1 MTVPR
6 TRRAPLVA
14 LLVVGLLVG
23 LLAGAVVAAVT
34 VQHRADVRP
43 AYGKDGIL
51 TILVIGSDVGWP
63 TRPGDELRGNAD
75 ALHLLAIDTAAR
87 RVTLLDFPR
96 DALVGGRKVNGHLA
110 RGGPDLLVSQM
121 EAFTGLPID
130 HWALTTFH
138 GLERMTAELGGIGI
152 VVERPMTNTG
162 THITIP
168 AGPQVLGPHEALGFV
183 RDRKS
188 QPRGDFDRT
197 RNQGLLLRSV
207 HDQVRADRSDLV
219 ALTRLS
225 ASFVRDTHS
234 SIPRAEVI
242 RLALLAVQI
251 DPDDVLQVPLGGSI
265 GTGAGGASIVR
276 LAPGDAFDRIR
287 AGQVGP

>member
-1 MTVPR
+1 MSM
-6 TRRAPLVA
+6 TRRRHRPLAVLVTAA
-14 LLVVGLLVG
+14 LLVV
-23 LLAGAVVAAVT
+23 LLAGGVLAAV
-34 VQHRADVRP
+34 QHHADIRP
-43 AYGKDGIL
+43 AYAKDGVL

-63 TRPGDELRGNAD
+63 TRPGNEVAGRAD

-96 DALVGGRKVNGHLA
+96 DSLVGGTKVNAHLA
-110 RGGPDLLVSQM
+110 SGGPQRLVAQM
-121 EAFTGLPID
+121 EAYTGLTID

-152 VVERPMTNTG
+152 VVERPMTSTG
-162 THITIP
+162 TQVTIP
-168 AGPQVLGPHEALGFV
+168 AGPQLLGPHEALGFS

-197 RNQGLLLRSV
+197 RNQGLLLRAA
-207 HDQVRADRSDLV
+207 HAQIRADRSDL
-219 ALTRLS
+219 ANLSRLS
-225 ASFVRDTHS
+225 ASFVRDTHT
-234 SIPRAEVI
+234 SIPRAEVL

-251 DPDDVLQVPLGGSI
+251 DPADVLQVPLAGGI
-265 GTGAGGASIVR
+265 GVGAGGASIVN

-287 AGQVGP
+287 AGQIGP